1 MASGDLV
8 AGPWIPANEATF
20 PTASFPQT
28 DWRNAHPTLR
38 YDAAAD
44 ENVYLNGVLAPNYAG
59 GGLTTHLSVSAT
71 SATSGASRWQV
82 NIERVNS
89 GGPDIDADSFSAT
102 DGSVG
107 ITASGTS
114 GIPTEGT
121 ITHSSGANM
130 DSLAAGE
137 PFRLR
142 VRRDADGTSG
152 TDDQTGDAELLYVW
166 ITET

>member
-1 MASGDLV
+1 MASGDFMARFHPHSGTYPTSNFATPDQRNGHPVLDFDASTDETV
-8 AGPWIPANEATF
+8 YFTNVLPA
-20 PTASFPQT
+20 
-28 DWRNAHPTLR
+28 
-38 YDAAAD
+38 
-44 ENVYLNGVLAPNYAG
+44 NYAG
-59 GGLTTHLSVSAT
+59 GGLTVHLSVAAST
-71 SATSGASRWQV
+71 ATSGASRWQV

-89 GGPDIDADSFSAT
+89 GGPDIDADSFSGT

-121 ITHSSGANM
+121 TTHSSGANM

-137 PFRLR
+137 PYRLR
-142 VRRDADGTSG
+142 VKRDADGTSG
-152 TDDQTGDAELLYVW
+152 TDDMTGDAELVDCW